1 MNPWRERWIPVG
13 VGLSGLALVALLA
26 WRDASSVLAGQDLAI
41 AQVSGARAESARR
54 EIADWTLGLQDSLW
68 RTLEGATDSALG
80 ELASTHPLV
89 TASFR
94 TVRNQVVF
102 PRTGPD
108 ASQEEEAFLSR
119 TARLWTGKA
128 AIASGRSRGGEG
140 SAATDQ
146 GLEWIPWH
154 WEDGLHILV
163 RRVLDDTSAVGLE
176 LDRTALLAR
185 LVGEVNPRDMA
196 GGSLD
201 LRDGSGRLLHRWGS
215 YRPDSVLERAPLA
228 RTGLAEPFET
238 WSLEVRGPEAAW
250 SQAARANSLRNLA
263 FRWGMAAIVWL
274 VAVFLV
280 AREWTRTLREA
291 RLKTGFVQQVSHE
304 LRTPL
309 TNIRLHAELAR
320 DGTLEDDTARHLDVV
335 GQETER
341 LSRLVANIL
350 TFARSEKE
358 PVRVHPRNHP
368 LAALMDSALAPFA
381 ASFAR
386 EGVALERR
394 MPTGEHS
401 LLVDPDAGVQILQNL
416 VGNAA
421 KYAARGRWI
430 GVDVAECSNRWEIRV
445 RDHGPGIPAKNREDI
460 FRPFWRASRKVD
472 DGVAGTGIGLGIARE
487 LARAHG
493 GELSLETGSP
503 GTCTFLWILPK
514 STTSPSPSRGPR

>member
-13 VGLSGLALVALLA
+13 IGLSGLALVGLLA

-41 AQVSGARAESARR
+41 AQVSTARAESGRR
-54 EIADWTLGLQDSLW
+54 DIADWTLKLQDTLW
-68 RTLEGATDSALG
+68 RALEGATDSSLAR
-80 ELASTHPLV
+80 LASEHPL
-89 TASFR
+89 AIAGFR
-94 TVRNQVVF
+94 TVRGDVVF
-102 PRTGPD
+102 PKAGPS
-108 ASQEEEAFLSR
+108 ASQEEEAFLARS
-119 TARLWTGKA
+119 ARLWTGKA
-128 AIASGRSRGGEG
+128 AISSGRSRGGEG
-140 SAATDQ
+140 EGTFEPA
-146 GLEWIPWH
+146 LEWIPWH

-163 RRVLDDTSAVGLE
+163 RRRLDDTTTVGLE

-201 LRDGSGRLLHRWGS
+201 LRDGAGRLLHRWGT

-228 RTGLAEPFET
+228 RTGLDAPFET
-238 WSLEVRGPEAAW
+238 WFLEVRGPEAAW

-358 PVRVHPRNHP
+358 PVRVHPRPHP
-368 LAALMDSALAPFA
+368 LGALLDSALAPFA
-381 ASFAR
+381 ASLAR
-386 EGVALERR
+386 DGVALERR
-394 MPTGEHS
+394 VPPGNHLVT
-401 LLVDPDAGVQILQNL
+401 VDPDAGVQILQNL

-445 RDHGPGIPAKNREDI
+445 RDHGPGIPAKHREDV

-493 GELSLETGSP
+493 GELSLESGSP
-503 GTCTFLWILPK
+503 GACAFLWILPK
-514 STTSPSPSRGPR
+514 AVP